1 MSEKPYEL
9 ESDQKATQVMIG
21 TQDMLLWGDLVTK
34 ERARLTFFLSTLAE
48 DFVSL
53 HDVKILH
60 LAPTQQ
66 TAPLQSE
73 CAYVKLE
80 EILLFYL
87 MSEQVPIP
95 EETEVRR
102 LEPVEVIVGPF
113 EIEGKVAKSPI
124 ATIQNLLLVT
134 KDDYIPLYEA
144 TVRHVAK
151 PWLGAFRTSM
161 VQVRRPRMTMIS
173 G

>member
-9 ESDQKATQVMIG
+9 DSDQKATQVMIG

-48 DFVSL
+48 DFVPL

-66 TAPLQSE
+66 AAPLQRA

-87 MSEQVPIP
+87 MSEEVPIP
-95 EETEVRR
+95 EETDVRR
-102 LEPVEVIVGPF
+102 LEPVDVIVGPF

-151 PWLGAFRTSM
+151 PWLGGFRTSM

-173 G
+173 S